1 MTHPTTALVDTVVES
16 APGPPGKHTRG
27 SSLIQVRALDAT
39 EDDLIVEGETVDD
52 DEPVAEEADVDLTED
67 DIADEPPNKAG
78 R

>member
-1 MTHPTTALVDTVVES
+1 
-16 APGPPGKHTRG
+16 
-27 SSLIQVRALDAT
+27 LIQVRALDAT